1 MIKAPKYHMH
11 QRLIMIDRSGNDQYA
26 YIKGIIYV
34 KEDPI
39 YRLIFEDE
47 TVEWLLESDISVLN

>member
-1 MIKAPKYHMH
+1 
-11 QRLIMIDRSGNDQYA
+11 MIDRSGNDQYA